1 MRAIVTWCL
10 ALALAAAGCS
20 GGEASQAHSDST
32 PSSGTSA
39 GPRPDEA
46 SPGPSTGR
54 EDGAVVEVPQ
64 PPAGRDDRRGRAAFA
79 EYVLQAWVHALNTND
94 PQALL
99 AVSGDRPCGGCR
111 QLAAE
116 LESRAAAGW
125 SVALEDVRV
134 ASSRVRREAGTSRV
148 LLSVSL
154 PASDTFFEDGSYRS
168 TNPAHPRSTFEV
180 EMTYTDRRYRLDAF
194 SLY

>member
-20 GGEASQAHSDST
+20 GGDATQARSNAT
-32 PSSGTSA
+32 PSSGSSA
-39 GPRPDEA
+39 GPPPDEA
-46 SPGPSTGR
+46 SPGPSTVR
-54 EDGAVVEVPQ
+54 EDGAGVEVPE
-64 PPAGRDDRRGRAAFA
+64 PPAARDDRRGRAAFA
-79 EYVLQAWVHALNTND
+79 EYVLQGWVHALNTND

-99 AVSGDRPCGGCR
+99 AVSGERPCGGCR

-116 LESRAAAGW
+116 LGSRAEEGW

-154 PASDTFFEDGSYRS
+154 PASDTFFDDGTYRS

-180 EMTYTDRRYRLDAF
+180 EMTYSDRRFRLDAF
-194 SLY
+194 SVY